1 MAKVKTVMVA
11 MTGMSPAVITE
22 TIWALYKEKPDWVPD
37 QVLVYTTQKGQ
48 KVFYEQV
55 RRCESGKKSIWE
67 QLTAKVGKPEMKIH
81 TVLFQDDK
89 DNALEDITTNEQ
101 QMLVADQ
108 LLTAIR
114 NLKNPCADPCRIVA
128 SIAGGR
134 KSMSA
139 LMYAAM
145 TYGADEEDIITHVL
159 ADENASNC
167 RTFFFPEQKE
177 QKLKN
182 GKDQQDFTAKK
193 VHLEL
198 AEIPFAPL
206 RSLVGSAVEDANGS
220 FATLVGRARK
230 RLRYINVEDTR
241 IRLSHS
247 ECVATINGKP
257 ISLPEEQ
264 YALLAILVVFRRKE
278 QGAVGKRMGIEDLA
292 EGGRI
297 LEELKNQKALPGT
310 VLERWS
316 FLFYGEW
323 KAGAA
328 WPDDIKRQKSYLKK
342 SLTDAGFAHVCEDVF
357 AHGKMGFV
365 NISDVAFK
373 GE

>member
-37 QVLVYTTQKGQ
+37 KVLVYTTQKGQ
-48 KVFYEQV
+48 KVFNEMV
-55 RRCESGKKSIWE
+55 RSSQSGAKSIWE
-67 QLTAKVGKPEMKIH
+67 QLTAKIGKPDMKIK
-81 TVLFQDDK
+81 TVLFLDDK
-89 DNALEDITTNEQ
+89 DIALEDIATSDQ
-101 QMLVADQ
+101 QLLVADQ
-108 LLTAIR
+108 LLDAIR

-167 RTFFFPEQKE
+167 RSFFFPEQKE

-182 GKDQQDFTAKK
+182 GKNQQDFTAKK

-241 IRLSHS
+241 IRLSQS
-247 ECVATINGKP
+247 ECVATINSKP

-264 YALLAILVVFRRKE
+264 YALLAILVVFRLEE
-278 QGAVGKRMGIEDLA
+278 QGAVGKRMGTEDLA

-297 LEELKNQKALPGT
+297 LEYLKNQKVLPKQ

-316 FLFYGEW
+316 FQFYKQW
-323 KAGAA
+323 QAGNT
-328 WPDDIKRQKSYLKK
+328 WPGDINRQKSYLKK
-342 SLTDAGFAHVCEDVF
+342 SLTEAGFTHVCEDVF

-373 GE
+373 SE